1 MTYETAKKLKD
12 AGFPQDVWDFTLSNY
27 AYNESE
33 ELHLLHYD
41 NDTGRLIGNDYES
54 CKSDGIDWTKEP
66 TLSELIEAC
75 GHYFYQ
81 LTKEDDGSWTCASIN
96 GYPKSGFGV
105 TNSPTPEE
113 AVANLWLALTDKKQ

>member
-1 MTYETAKKLKD
+1 MQYKLAKKLKD
-12 AGFPQDVWDFTLSNY
+12 AGFPQADPNRALNVGTFQYVGENSDKETLCY
-27 AYNESE
+27 
-33 ELHLLHYD
+33 
-41 NDTGRLIGNDYES
+41 I
-54 CKSDGIDWTKEP
+54 P

-113 AVANLWLALTDKKQ
+113 AVANLWMALTDKKQ

>member
-12 AGFPQDVWDFTLSNY
+12 AGFPQNVWDFTLSNY

-41 NDTGRLIGNDYES
+41 NDTDWLIGNDYQS
-54 CKSDGIDWTKEP
+54 RKSDGIDWTKEP

-75 GHYFYQ
+75 GDVFYDLQ
-81 LTKEDDGSWTCASIN
+81 QKPIKEGW
-96 GYPKSGFGV
+96 
-105 TNSPTPEE
+105 E
-113 AVANLWLALTDKKQ
+113 AQPF

>member
-41 NDTGRLIGNDYES
+41 NDTGWLIGNDYQS

-75 GHYFYQ
+75 GEGFYDLQ
-81 LTKEDDGSWTCASIN
+81 QKPKKEGWEATAFLSLATHAEGKGD
-96 GYPKSGFGV
+96 
-105 TNSPTPEE
+105 TPEE
-113 AVANLWLALTDKKQ
+113 AVANLWLALNDKKE